1 MFGDSFNENE
11 IIDIISD
18 GFYID
23 QVYSSFP
30 GKCNFPTK
38 IYLEILVTKFLTKGQ
53 PQEMIIG
60 AKLRYSTDLIDLN
73 KDYKISFI
81 TKFIVFSE
89 DLFENSD
96 KQTSLYPITDD
107 NILKP

>member
-1 MFGDSFNENE
+1 
-11 IIDIISD
+11 
-18 GFYID
+18 
-23 QVYSSFP
+23 
-30 GKCNFPTK
+30 
-38 IYLEILVTKFLTKGQ
+38 
-53 PQEMIIG
+53 MIIG